1 MLTPVTPSCYLMSA
15 HQRILHK
22 LITDP
27 VDHLLLP
34 PRQAFNSAL
43 QKPEAFSPA
52 TLKHFIEVWLIYNIV
67 LVSGVQQRDSVTYRF
82 LFSEYFPL

>member
-1 MLTPVTPSCYLMSA
+1 MSA

-43 QKPEAFSPA
+43 QKPAAFSPA

-67 LVSGVQQRDSVTYRF
+67 LVSGVQQSDSVIHRYIY
-82 LFSEYFPL
+82 SEGFPL